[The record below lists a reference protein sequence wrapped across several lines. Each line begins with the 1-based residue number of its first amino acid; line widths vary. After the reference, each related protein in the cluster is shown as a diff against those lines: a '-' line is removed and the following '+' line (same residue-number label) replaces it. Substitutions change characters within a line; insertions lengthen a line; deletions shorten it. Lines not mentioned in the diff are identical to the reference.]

1 MRLSK
6 LLSRTLLY
14 IFIAILLIF
23 IAVSIKAISNLIAEQ
38 FLYQIIIIG
47 DLFDILEVV
56 EFVNVLVFAILGM
69 GFGLATI
76 LLPKIVRQQTSALL
90 LIILVPLIFSTNA
103 IIEYNTW
110 INTVADKQKI
120 SYPQAENLTN
130 SFLNHRVGL
139 DGFFGYY
146 VYTAQFPVLPTS
158 QDDIKGV
165 EKLEQKVRL
174 QFFSV
179 NKLIGLKPEI
189 IFGLLATSR
198 WMIRIFYFSLAVV
211 ATVRH
216 FQEGCRELSKR
227 IKPTAP
233 YFPPVP
239 PRFKPR
245 PPTNKAVPQARPRK
259 MPSP

>member
-1 MRLSK
+1 MRFSK
-6 LLSRTLLY
+6 ILSRTLLY
-14 IFIAILLIF
+14 IFIAGLLIL
-23 IAVSIKAISNLIAEQ
+23 IAVSMKAISNLIAEE
-38 FLYQIIIIG
+38 FLYKIIIIG

-76 LLPKIVRQQTSALL
+76 LLPKMARQQTSAVL
-90 LIILVPLIFSTNA
+90 LILLVPLIFSTNA

-110 INTVADKQKI
+110 ISAVADKQKI
-120 SYPQAENLTN
+120 SYPQAESLTN

-139 DGFFGYY
+139 EGFFGYY

-165 EKLEQKVRL
+165 EKLEQKVRS

-189 IFGLLATSR
+189 ISGLLATSR
-198 WMIRIFYFSLAVV
+198 WMIRFFYFSLAVV

-216 FQEGCRELSKR
+216 FQEGCRELVKR
-227 IKPTAP
+227 VKPTAP
-233 YFPPVP
+233 YFPPVA

-259 MPSP
+259 ISSP